1 MLAGL
6 VLIVVVLALAVPAG
20 AQHTGECPVGDSD
33 QVGIAPHDNC
43 NDTTFHNDRQYSPGD
58 TTQTINDINPII
70 QDQDFSQ
77 EDFSSGSVD
86 SQSDIA
92 NQGDNNILCPT
103 VQQSGSTDIVAN
115 QQGLEPFNTNFED
128 ADLTGNATETSP
140 TQGAECAPTLG
151 QEAVAQESP
160 GL

>member
-6 VLIVVVLALAVPAG
+6 VLIVVLALAIPAG
-20 AQHTGECPVGDSD
+20 AQHVNDCPVGSSD
-33 QVGIAPHDNC
+33 QAGIAPHNFC

-70 QDQDFSQ
+70 QDQYFSQ

-86 SQSDIA
+86 SQSDIV

-103 VQQSGSTDIVAN
+103 VQQSGSTDILAN
-115 QQGLEPFNTNFED
+115 QQGLEAFNTNFEE
-128 ADLTGNATETSP
+128 ADLSGNASETSP
-140 TQGAECAPTLG
+140 TQGAECAPTLE
-151 QEAVAQESP
+151 QNAVAQEST

>member
-20 AQHTGECPVGDSD
+20 AHHINDCPVGSSD
-33 QVGIAPHDNC
+33 QAGIAPHDYC

-103 VQQSGSTDIVAN
+103 VQQSGSTDILAN

-128 ADLTGNATETSP
+128 ADLSGNASETSP
-140 TQGAECAPTLG
+140 TQGAECAPTLD
-151 QEAVAQESP
+151 QNAVAQEST